1 MLASH
6 SINWPST
13 KGHLLIF
20 KVYEKTAKAKFPSLM
35 DDYKYCVLK
44 IKYEYEVN
52 GNLYKGSRIQFGKQE
67 AYITPSEL
75 EASEFYSNLKQGK
88 FTVYFFKSLPQ
99 ISTLKTGLSNTKN
112 HIFAIVFIISVGVL
126 LYFMYV
132 ISSSLLHDAPK

>member
-99 ISTLKTGLSNTKN
+99 ISTLKTGLSKPYIRHCFY
-112 HIFAIVFIISVGVL
+112 HIRWRIALFHVRDIFELTS
-126 LYFMYV
+126 
-132 ISSSLLHDAPK
+132 